1 MKNETNSSY
10 LTVRDISEYLNIS
23 KSQAY
28 ELTHRKDFPVS
39 RFGGAIR
46 IPAICSSCGL
56 ESRPACLLTL
66 LLKAVARGETFQ
78 G

>member
-1 MKNETNSSY
+1 MKKEIPMY
-10 LTVRDISEYLNIS
+10 LTVAEISDYLNIS

-46 IPAICSSCGL
+46 IPRELFLQWVQAQT
-56 ESRPACLLTL
+56 RMPANL
-66 LLKAVARGETFQ
+66 AA
-78 G
+78 

>member
-1 MKNETNSSY
+1 MKNKTAESMY
-10 LTVRDISEYLNIS
+10 LTVSDVSTYLNIS

-46 IPAICSSCGL
+46 VPQDLFLAWVQRQTYVPAHL
-56 ESRPACLLTL
+56 
-66 LLKAVARGETFQ
+66 VA
-78 G
+78 

>member
-1 MKNETNSSY
+1 MKNKSSDSSY
-10 LTVRDISEYLNIS
+10 LTVSDVSAYLNIS

-46 IPAICSSCGL
+46 VPRELFLLWVEKQTHIPAGL
-56 ESRPACLLTL
+56 
-66 LLKAVARGETFQ
+66 VA
-78 G
+78 

>member
-1 MKNETNSSY
+1 MKNKTEQSMY
-10 LTVRDISEYLNIS
+10 LTVGEVSDYLNIS

-46 IPAICSSCGL
+46 IPREL
-56 ESRPACLLTL
+56 FLLWVQRQTYVPTQL
-66 LLKAVARGETFQ
+66 AV
-78 G
+78 

>member
-1 MKNETNSSY
+1 MKNKTESNY
-10 LTVRDISEYLNIS
+10 LTVSDVQTYLNIS

-46 IPAICSSCGL
+46 IPRDLFLAWVRKQTNI
-56 ESRPACLLTL
+56 PADL
-66 LLKAVARGETFQ
+66 VA
-78 G
+78 

>member
-1 MKNETNSSY
+1 MKNKTNSSY

-39 RFGGAIR
+39 HFGGAIR
-46 IPAICSSCGL
+46 IPREL
-56 ESRPACLLTL
+56 FLQWVESQTHVPASLT
-66 LLKAVARGETFQ
+66 A
-78 G
+78 

>member
-1 MKNETNSSY
+1 MTNKTNSSY
-10 LTVRDISEYLNIS
+10 LTVRDVSEYLNIS

-46 IPAICSSCGL
+46 VPRELFLQWVQKQTYVPANL
-56 ESRPACLLTL
+56 A
-66 LLKAVARGETFQ
+66 A
-78 G
+78 

>member
-28 ELTHRKDFPVS
+28 ELTHLKDFPVS

-46 IPAICSSCGL
+46 IPRDL
-56 ESRPACLLTL
+56 FLLWVRKQTRVPANF
-66 LLKAVARGETFQ
+66 VA
-78 G
+78 

>member
-1 MKNETNSSY
+1 MKNKTTESMY
-10 LTVRDISEYLNIS
+10 LTVSDVSSYLNIS

-46 IPAICSSCGL
+46 VPRDLFLKWVQAQTYVPAAL
-56 ESRPACLLTL
+56 
-66 LLKAVARGETFQ
+66 VA
-78 G
+78 

>member
-46 IPAICSSCGL
+46 IPREL
-56 ESRPACLLTL
+56 FLQWVESQTHVPASLT
-66 LLKAVARGETFQ
+66 A
-78 G
+78 